1 MKCFGGRK
9 PLLFSKAAA
18 WVFGVLFLAQCG
30 LSFYFAHPFMVS
42 GALMGPETVI
52 GEADGPTSI
61 FVASRFTRGFNLSDG
76 IILSFALFAASFV
89 GAVLLKRKQKR
100 KNEGES

>member
-1 MKCFGGRK
+1 MKCFGGRN

-42 GALMGPETVI
+42 GAL
-52 GEADGPTSI
+52 
-61 FVASRFTRGFNLSDG
+61 RG
-76 IILSFALFAASFV
+76 
-89 GAVLLKRKQKR
+89 QKP
-100 KNEGES
+100 

>member
-1 MKCFGGRK
+1 MKCFGGRN

-42 GALMGPETVI
+42 GALRGPETVI
-52 GEADGPTSI
+52 GETDGPTSI
-61 FVASRFTRGFNLSDG
+61 LVSGGFNRGFSLSDG

-89 GAVLLKRKQKR
+89 WAVLLKRKQKR
-100 KNEGES
+100 

>member
-9 PLLFSKAAA
+9 PLLFSKVAA

-30 LSFYFAHPFMVS
+30 LSFYFAHPFTVS
-42 GALMGPETVI
+42 GVLRGPETVI
-52 GEADGPTSI
+52 GKADGPTSI
-61 FVASRFTRGFNLSDG
+61 LVSGGFSRFSLFDG

-100 KNEGES
+100 